1 MDNLAHYGDII
12 AIPFF
17 LYTFY
22 YFYRKENKKI
32 DEIILMLFV
41 FGGLIADIYFT
52 YCFLI
57 NKNI

>member
-1 MDNLAHYGDII
+1 MDNLIHYGDIL

-17 LYTFY
+17 LYAFY

-52 YCFLI
+52 YLFF
-57 NKNI
+57 NK